1 MADSLDVFEKRLET
15 LENRVFG
22 GSNKDAHYPRCTD
35 VLASAQ
41 GSLGKAVAGKKKIN
55 KIYDRLQDLQECLD
69 PGKADEMT
77 LSNDAKAEI
86 ILAEEDLLLQ
96 QAARLETLQ
105 QLQGALDSEHIR
117 GVGELSS
124 RLQELSRIQVAQQDE
139 AGQLSE
145 ETLQLLATYNNII
158 NLLSKQFVKWDETL
172 TKMEQVKF
180 TKKPLD

>member
-22 GSNKDAHYPRCTD
+22 GSNKDAHYPRMSDPSQCTD

-86 ILAEEDLLLQ
+86 ILA
-96 QAARLETLQ
+96 
-105 QLQGALDSEHIR
+105 